1 VELSV
6 QATVYVLQKDVV
18 IQKGDGSILP
28 FDDTGM
34 VRAVDRLTIHAHACD
49 CDKLPIKR
57 GGEVLVVG
65 IRHIASDGWHNLTL
79 QYSGRENLYSAEI
92 VLQALESSS
101 STSKKYMLYVQSI
114 ARDGGFVTGEVSLG
128 FEVTSTNSTFIVA
141 GSIGAVRSD
150 ATQQSVSSVCS

>member
-1 VELSV
+1 
-6 QATVYVLQKDVV
+6 
-18 IQKGDGSILP
+18 
-28 FDDTGM
+28 M
-34 VRAVDRLTIHAHACD
+34 
-49 CDKLPIKR
+49 
-57 GGEVLVVG
+57 G
-65 IRHIASDGWHNLTL
+65 IRHIASGGWHNLTL

-101 STSKKYMLYVQSI
+101 STSKKYILYVQSI

-150 ATQQSVSSVCS
+150 ATSGIRQCRCCDALQQRIARTWQKKGIALMGDEMALFLECLQLFRGNADF